1 MNNEKVCLVIL
12 DGWGHGPNNKSV
24 NAILSANTPF
34 VDSLYTKY
42 PNSELMT
49 CGEYVGL
56 PDGQMGNSEVG
67 HLNIGAGRVVY
78 QQLVRINK
86 AFSSGEASQNKVLK
100 GALEYAKDNGKK
112 VHLIGL
118 VSDGG
123 IHSHIDHL
131 KGLIGFFSDH
141 SFEQVYVH
149 AFTDGRDTDPQSGEG
164 FINDLKAYM
173 DNKCGALSSIIGRYY
188 SMDRDFKWDRIRLAY
203 DAMIHGK
210 GHLTNS
216 ASQSISQSYEQGVTD
231 EFLQPVVLENSLKTG
246 RIEEGDVVI
255 NFNFRTD
262 RGRQISRALTQEDFP
277 DQDMK
282 AMNLKYI
289 TLTEY
294 DSTYKGVEVMFPSID
309 LKNTLGEV
317 MSNNGKSQLR
327 IAETEKYPHV
337 TFFFSGGQETTF
349 EGESRIMAQSP
360 KVATYDLAPAM
371 SAKELGEKA
380 SEFMISE
387 QPNLVVL
394 NFANADMVGHTGV
407 FEAVVKAVEQVDESC
422 REVVT
427 TALANGYTCLV
438 TADHGNADFEVNEDG
453 SPNTAHTTNPV
464 PFFLID
470 PTSSVHSV
478 KNGKLADLAPT
489 ILQIMGIDQPSEMT
503 GESLIN
509 A

>member
-1 MNNEKVCLVIL
+1 MNSDKVCLVIL
-12 DGWGHGPNNKSV
+12 DGWGHGPKDRSV
-24 NAILSANTPF
+24 NAIYSAHTPF
-34 VDSLYTKY
+34 VDSLYSKY

-78 QQLVRINK
+78 QQLVRINR
-86 AFSSGEASQNKVLK
+86 AFSSGEAAQNDTLQA
-100 GALEYAKDNGKK
+100 ALQYAQKEGKK

-131 KGLIGFFSDH
+131 KGLIRFFSQNQFQDL
-141 SFEQVYVH
+141 FVH
-149 AFTDGRDTDPQSGEG
+149 AFTDGRDTDPQSGKG
-164 FINDLKAYM
+164 FLEDLEKHM
-173 DNKCGALSSIIGRYY
+173 KQHCGSISSVIGRYY
-188 SMDRDFKWDRIRLAY
+188 SMDRDFKWDRIQLAY
-203 DAMIHGK
+203 DAMVHGK
-210 GHLTNS
+210 GTMTSSITDAMSNS
-216 ASQSISQSYEQGVTD
+216 YQNEVTD
-231 EFLQPVVLENSLKTG
+231 EFVLPIIAEQCQENG
-246 RIEEGDVVI
+246 RIAEGDVVI

-277 DQDMK
+277 EQGMK
-282 AMNLKYI
+282 ALDLKYI

-294 DSTYKGVEVMFPSID
+294 DATYKNVEVMFPSID

-317 MSNNGKSQLR
+317 MSKHGKTQLR

-349 EGESRIMAQSP
+349 NGESRIMAQSP
-360 KVATYDLAPAM
+360 KVATYDLAPEM
-371 SAKELGEKA
+371 SAQELADKA
-380 SEFMISE
+380 SEFMQKE

-407 FEAVVKAVEQVDESC
+407 FEAVAKAVEQVDQC
-422 REVVT
+422 CKQVVEM
-427 TALANGYTCLV
+427 ALAEGYTCLV

-464 PFFLID
+464 PFFFIE
-470 PTSSVHSV
+470 PTPNITAV
-478 KNGKLADLAPT
+478 KDGKLADLAPT
-489 ILQIMGIDQPSEMT
+489 ILAVMGIEQPEEMT
-503 GESLIN
+503 GVSLM

>member
-1 MNNEKVCLVIL
+1 MNNDKVCLVIL

-34 VDSLYTKY
+34 VDSLYSKY

-86 AFSSGEASQNKVLK
+86 AFTSGDAGENDVLN
-100 GALEYAKDNGKK
+100 GALEYAKKNDKK
-112 VHLIGL
+112 VHLLGL

-131 KGLIGFFSDH
+131 KGLIDFFSDNA
-141 SFEQVYVH
+141 FEQVYVH

-164 FINDLKAYM
+164 FINDLETYM
-173 DNKCGALSSIIGRYY
+173 DRKCGTLSSVIGRYF
-188 SMDRDFKWDRIRLAY
+188 SMDRDFKWDRIQLAY

-210 GHLTNS
+210 GKLTP
-216 ASQSISQSYEQGVTD
+216 SISQAISESYSQDVTD
-231 EFLQPVVLENSLKTG
+231 EFLQPLISERCLTTG

-277 DQDMK
+277 DQNMK
-282 AMNLKYI
+282 ALNLKYI

-294 DSTYKGVEVMFPSID
+294 DATYKGVEVMFPSID

-317 MSNNGKSQLR
+317 MSRNGKTQVR

-337 TFFFSGGQETTF
+337 TFFFSGGQETSF

-360 KVATYDLAPAM
+360 KVATYDLAPEM
-371 SAKELGEKA
+371 SAQELAEKA
-380 SEFMISE
+380 SEFITNKK
-387 QPNLVVL
+387 PNLVVL

-407 FEAVVKAVEQVDESC
+407 FEAVEKAVEQVDSSC
-422 REVVT
+422 KEVVT

-464 PFFLID
+464 PFFFIE
-470 PTSSVHSV
+470 PTADVASV

-489 ILQIMGIDQPSEMT
+489 ILHVMGIEQPSEMT
-503 GESLIN
+503 GVSLID
-509 A
+509 